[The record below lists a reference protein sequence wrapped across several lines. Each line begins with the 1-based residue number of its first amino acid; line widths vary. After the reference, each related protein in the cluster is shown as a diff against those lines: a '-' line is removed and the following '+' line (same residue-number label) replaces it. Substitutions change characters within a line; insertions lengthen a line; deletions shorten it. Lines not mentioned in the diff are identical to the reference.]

1 MNRMKKK
8 LYLLVLISSASLLF
22 SCNEKKSSVYEHP
35 SNIFIDFVKK
45 IEKDGWGSDTA
56 RVKQLNMYNLNN
68 AELRMHK
75 NLPFYAFSYEET
87 GVEQIIDGNDAEALS
102 EVQQIWAYYYRD
114 KTHQYIISDGSIE
127 EWQFEDA
134 SNAEE
139 AFKAF
144 NRQKTNLYFN
154 TEPYFYQIKS
164 SVYVFHTRAMAFSI
178 DQKKVF
184 EKFIR
189 QYGSKDESKVSQ

>member
-1 MNRMKKK
+1 MKKK

-22 SCNEKKSSVYEHP
+22 SCNEKKSSVYQHP

-56 RVKQLNMYNLNN
+56 RVKQLDMYNLNT
-68 AELRMHK
+68 AELRMQK
-75 NLPFYAFSYEET
+75 NLPFYALSYEDT
-87 GVEQIIDGNDAEALS
+87 HVDQIIDGNDAEALS
-102 EVQQIWAYYYRD
+102 KVQQIWAYYYRD
-114 KTHQYIISDGSIE
+114 KTHQYIISDGMIE
-127 EWQFEDA
+127 EWQFEDT
-134 SNAEE
+134 SSAEE
-139 AFKAF
+139 AINAF

-178 DQKKVF
+178 DQKRVF
-184 EKFIR
+184 EKFVK
-189 QYGSKDESKVSQ
+189 QNPTKENGK

>member
-1 MNRMKKK
+1 MKALKIGI
-8 LYLLVLISSASLLF
+8 LLIIGFALLQCKQKDNSRNQHASMAF
-22 SCNEKKSSVYEHP
+22 RK
-35 SNIFIDFVKK
+35 FVQD

-56 RVKQLNMYNLNN
+56 RVKQLNMYNLNT
-68 AELRMHK
+68 AELRMQK
-75 NLPFYAFSYEET
+75 NLPFYALSYEQS

-114 KTHQYIISDGSIE
+114 KTHQYIISDGVIE

-134 SNAEE
+134 SSAEA

-154 TEPYFYQIKS
+154 TEPYFYQIRS
-164 SVYVFHTRAMAFSI
+164 SVYVFHSRAMAFSI
-178 DQKKVF
+178 DQKRVF
-184 EKFIR
+184 EKFV
-189 QYGSKDESKVSQ
+189 KMN